1 MFLAIL
7 LLVFVVVGLITGDLM
22 KWLAIALL
30 IIAICF
36 IPAVAAV
43 IGPLLPATLAGIV
56 GSGSW
61 IVAGLAFAGA
71 YMLDPD
77 TVEGVLEDV
86 GDAAEAVVEEVVD
99 TGIAIVENSLSAL
112 GSSWILWGALG
123 VGAFFLLSGD
133 DEDGEYVNE
142 YSEPTS

>member
-1 MFLAIL
+1 
-7 LLVFVVVGLITGDLM
+7 
-22 KWLAIALL
+22 
-30 IIAICF
+30 
-36 IPAVAAV
+36 
-43 IGPLLPATLAGIV
+43 
-56 GSGSW
+56 
-61 IVAGLAFAGA
+61 
-71 YMLDPD
+71 MLDPD